1 MNNTTMLVDT
11 IPSEANTLTSGPDC
25 SICCSA
31 IKPSELIRS
40 CAHGHI
46 FHNLCIGEWL
56 LIKRDCPVC
65 RTTMAPKLQAPSDV
79 SASTPDVRAYRAASA
94 AAEAADAVASALA
107 LTVTA
112 SAAAMASQ
120 SKAESVAKLLKYE
133 VLAPLFRMEQ
143 ALAVVTKHALA
154 ARAAAATAA
163 AGAAT
168 AVTAS
173 AKAKEASVAAFAAE
187 SVTRLNA
194 FSSAL
199 YPDDD
204 DPDLIEAQASLASLS
219 AAAAASAAYAE
230 VNAHLAMNAAAEAEV
245 HAEAAEAVDAYRSQL
260 VVVAAEQ
267 QLYTSV
273 NISDKAKWSR
283 EAIAEDAIAAAASAK
298 KESVVAY
305 RAAERSRVSLQCEWA
320 EATIDAAVQSAS
332 AAWAA
337 AAKSRLLL
345 VASQK
350 AVVSA
355 QAHALVAEEIGAEY
369 QAWVSAIQ
377 NLHLYPSNDEFKP
390 TQKEL
395 DKAAVCQEEYEE
407 HRNECIRD
415 REEARREGYERS
427 AFSRMERSIDSSY

>member
-1 MNNTTMLVDT
+1 MLVDT
-11 IPSEANTLTSGPDC
+11 IPSEANTLMSEPDQHLSDC

-31 IKPSELIRS
+31 IKPSELFRS

-46 FHNLCIGEWL
+46 FHSLCIGKWL

-65 RTTMAPKLQAPSDV
+65 RTTMAPKLQAQSDV
-79 SASTPDVRAYRAASA
+79 SASTPDVRAYRAASV
-94 AAEAADAVASALA
+94 AAEAADAVTSALA
-107 LTVTA
+107 ITVTA
-112 SAAAMASQ
+112 SAAAIAAQ
-120 SKAESVAKLLKYE
+120 LNAESVARLLKYE

-143 ALAVVTKHALA
+143 ALAVVTKHASA
-154 ARAAAATAA
+154 AKVAAATAA

-204 DPDLIEAQASLASLS
+204 DTDLIESQASLASLS
-219 AAAAASAAYAE
+219 AAAAAASAAHAE
-230 VNAHLAMNAAAEAEV
+230 VNANLAVAAAAEAEV
-245 HAEAAEAVDAYRSQL
+245 YAEAAEAVDAYRSQL
-260 VVVAAEQ
+260 VVSAAEEK
-267 QLYTSV
+267 LYTSV
-273 NISDKAKWSR
+273 DISEKAKWSR
-283 EAIAEDAIAAAASAK
+283 KAIAEAAIAAAASAK
-298 KESVVAY
+298 EESVIAF
-305 RAAERSRVSLQCEWA
+305 RAAKRSRVSLQAAWA
-320 EATIDAAVQSAS
+320 DATVDAAVQSAS

-355 QAHALVAEEIGAEY
+355 QAHALVAEEVGEEY
-369 QAWVSAIQ
+369 QAWVSAKQ
-377 NLHLYPSNDEFKP
+377 KLHLYPSNYEFKP
-390 TQKEL
+390 TQEEL
-395 DKAAVCQEEYEE
+395 DKAAVRQEEYEE
-407 HRNECIRD
+407 HRNECMRD
-415 REEARREGYERS
+415 QEEARWESRR
-427 AFSRMERSIDSSY
+427 FSRRER